1 MAYKQGFINELSK
14 QRGKFLMLTP
24 AVLYYL
30 IFAYIPMV
38 GLIIAFKN
46 FTYIGGIFH
55 SPWVGLQNFKFFFI
69 TGQAFNVTKNTILYN
84 LAFIV
89 VNNVLQITCAI
100 IISELAGKYFKKMIQ
115 SVMFLP
121 YFISWV
127 VVGAFI
133 YDIFNYEF
141 GALNTFLRTMHW
153 QPINVY
159 TNPGVWKYILVIVS
173 SWKWVG
179 YGTVL
184 YLAAIVGIDQQI
196 YEAADIDG
204 ANIFHKIRYITLP
217 SLVPTMI
224 ILLLLSVGNIMRGD
238 FQMFYQVVGNNGLVL
253 NATDVIDTFVVRSLL
268 DTQDFGMAA
277 AVGFYQSVL
286 GFFIIMSVNQ
296 AIKKTK
302 PDYSLF

>member
-141 GALNTFLRTMHW
+141 GALNTFLRTMH
-153 QPINVY
+153 
-159 TNPGVWKYILVIVS
+159 
-173 SWKWVG
+173 
-179 YGTVL
+179 
-184 YLAAIVGIDQQI
+184 
-196 YEAADIDG
+196 
-204 ANIFHKIRYITLP
+204 
-217 SLVPTMI
+217 
-224 ILLLLSVGNIMRGD
+224 
-238 FQMFYQVVGNNGLVL
+238 
-253 NATDVIDTFVVRSLL
+253 
-268 DTQDFGMAA
+268 
-277 AVGFYQSVL
+277 
-286 GFFIIMSVNQ
+286 
-296 AIKKTK
+296 
-302 PDYSLF
+302 